1 MLNNLSFAS
10 SFLFHTYFYLHQ
22 YEGKAD
28 QRRSWL
34 YARFILGPR
43 RVQGHQIEPGG
54 HFKACQNWYF
64 KGYSGNIQDIRSSQE
79 GISKPAWNFSFQG
92 VSWRNIEDIKSN
104 YEGISKPAEKI
115 MVVIFKGYVY
125 FSGKKEVMDQ
135 VIAAG
140 RDSDLILICNTSRQ
154 QVWMTTRLT
163 QDIEILLETLI

>member
-1 MLNNLSFAS
+1 
-10 SFLFHTYFYLHQ
+10 
-22 YEGKAD
+22 
-28 QRRSWL
+28 
-34 YARFILGPR
+34 
-43 RVQGHQIEPGG
+43 
-54 HFKACQNWYF
+54 
-64 KGYSGNIQDIRSSQE
+64 
-79 GISKPAWNFSFQG
+79 
-92 VSWRNIEDIKSN
+92 
-104 YEGISKPAEKI
+104 